1 MARAADRVVVAVS
14 GITAVV
20 LAGSRPGSDPLAVAF
35 GTDLKALVPIG
46 GKPMVRW
53 PVEALLASPR
63 FAEVRVLAQEPERIG
78 AALPAN
84 PKLRVDKSAG
94 TIAATLERLCFD
106 STVRWPLFVT
116 TADHVLLDE
125 GMIEEFCDLGEVAD
139 VAIGVVERDN
149 LMRRLSKSRRTW
161 IHFRSGAYSGANMFL
176 LSGKRV
182 LPALEL
188 WRSVEQDRKKG
199 WALLWA
205 FGPLNLLGAVL
216 RLRTIHQTLES
227 IGRRIGAR
235 AEAIDLSD
243 PLAAVDVDKLS
254 DHDLVEGLLAD
265 RASV

>member
-1 MARAADRVVVAVS
+1 VARAADRLVASVS
-14 GITAVV
+14 GTTAVV
-20 LAGSRPGSDPLAVAF
+20 LAGSRPGSDPLAAAF

-63 FAEVRVLAQEPERIG
+63 FCEVRVLAQEPERI
-78 AALPAN
+78 AEALPAN
-84 PKLRVDKSAG
+84 PRLRVEKSAS
-94 TIAATLERLCFD
+94 TIAATLEQLCFD
-106 STVRWPLFVT
+106 SAVQWPLFVT

-125 GMIEEFCDLGEVAD
+125 GMIDEFCDLGEMADIAVA
-139 VAIGVVERDN
+139 VVDRDN
-149 LMRRLSKSRRTW
+149 LMKRLPESQRTW
-161 IHFRSGAYSGANMFL
+161 VHFRSGAYSGANMFL
-176 LSGKRV
+176 LSGTKV

-199 WALLWA
+199 WALLLA

-216 RLRTIHQTLES
+216 RLRTIHQTLDS
-227 IGRRIGAR
+227 IGRRLGAK

-254 DHDLVEGLLAD
+254 DHDLVEELLKE
-265 RASV
+265 RANG

>member
-1 MARAADRVVVAVS
+1 MAAIS
-14 GITAVV
+14 KITAVV
-20 LAGSRPGSDPLAVAF
+20 LAGSRPGSDPLAAAF
-35 GTDLKALVPIG
+35 GTNLKALVPVG

-78 AALPAN
+78 EALPAD
-84 PKLRVDKSAG
+84 PRLVVEKSDA

-106 STVRWPLFVT
+106 PAVHWPLFVT

-125 GMIEEFCDLGEVAD
+125 GMIDEFCDLGEVAD
-139 VAIGVVERDN
+139 VAIAVVERGN
-149 LMRRLSKSRRTW
+149 LMKRLPKTRRTW
-161 IHFRSGAYSGANMFL
+161 VRFRGGAYSGANMFL
-176 LSGKRV
+176 LSGKKV

-216 RLRTIHQTLES
+216 RLRTIHQTLDS
-227 IGRRIGAR
+227 IGRRIGATV
-235 AEAIDLSD
+235 EAVDLSD

-254 DHDLVEGLLAD
+254 DHDLVEALLKE
-265 RASV
+265 RA